1 MPFFVVLS
9 DFLTSAFLLD
19 ELAGAIAFSPTAMR
33 ELATA
38 RRCGEEFQQGRKA
51 TLDRGVE
58 LFHGHSI
65 AWLGLPTKGKRA
77 LQAFV
82 TRKKAGQYFET

>member
-33 ELATA
+33 ALATA
-38 RRCGEEFQQGRKA
+38 RRSGEEFQKGRKA
-51 TLDRGVE
+51 MLDRVVE

-65 AWLGLPTKGKRA
+65 AQSEPAAKGKYYLASICNTQERGA
-77 LQAFV
+77 IL
-82 TRKKAGQYFET
+82 

>member
-33 ELATA
+33 ALATA

-51 TLDRGVE
+51 TFD
-58 LFHGHSI
+58 
-65 AWLGLPTKGKRA
+65 
-77 LQAFV
+77 
-82 TRKKAGQYFET
+82 